1 MEDDEENMLEK
12 AEEALEELDALMEDV
27 KMLRKEEE
35 EQMEEEKAPFL
46 SRQDSEENS
55 FSALTH
61 TVDEIIENLELNE
74 NDLVIHEGFVDVKGL
89 ISALDALRM
98 DIQKHITQ
106 NEEVQ
111 DLNHLIS
118 TLDLD
123 SLTSRLLKVQEKI
136 GREHLAEYVSLT
148 NEFQKSDALKMMKAI
163 EITCNSIMKSIN
175 QRTLTLE
182 NGEISDEQFKRIGW
196 LDEKT
201 RDQILDVRIMLV
213 KIESF
218 FPGSTADGKWRI
230 ELNDIENEYNRSS
243 SFHAGFSESEFYQ
256 PMGKLDDLDDVWID
270 DASDLPTAR
279 TLLESIFVLS
289 LDHIYGHLRAM
300 FYFQSISKPV
310 DLETLLSPI
319 PEIETRK
326 QFAEMLVNKAE
337 ILTTIPFEISEKESH
352 ELNDLL
358 SKLIS
363 VQKTFLH
370 VLENLEFGSGRY
382 KPVLSDVNSHMI
394 VYKESPRTAYDTLPM
409 WPMKRKDR
417 YDSMKELDLFNWLGM
432 EYHSEDLIY
441 EEQHKIVYRDFLNF
455 IQNIGYEHKK
465 VTAYDDDNRSVRVQP
480 KLTSFAWK
488 GKKNKYRKNASIY
501 FYCEECP
508 YTNREMRIS
517 FDSRKSP
524 YGESLTL
531 NVGLDLFRGD
541 VDPDDVPAEEEI
553 LHLRE
558 FAENYCSNLF
568 KDFDVYQREHG
579 LLKNSKFNAFF
590 QELELKGRTFQDL
603 ILADEKKKL
612 LDDNIFAI
620 LRNSETLLQ
629 RGVET
634 NRGIM
639 LAGPP
644 GVGKS
649 LTIDAIIA
657 DGNCT
662 ILFADF
668 IMLHKAMDMIFQV
681 ARKYAPTILIMEDI
695 DALGITGQRGSRGD
709 GAGLSNLLN
718 HMDGIKSNN
727 GVITVATSNHPES
740 LDWALIAR
748 PGRFDVRIDYA
759 YPDHDVLKG
768 IFELKLKPYPHNKEI
783 DLDKIV
789 AKMPVGFTG
798 SHIQD
803 IVNQANYISINES
816 KTPKSDI
823 EINQRALEVAFER
836 ALYNFNKFLLERPHI
851 KLERGTDASEVL
863 NSDTGSRDENSF
875 FV

>member
-1 MEDDEENMLEK
+1 MEDD
-12 AEEALEELDALMEDV
+12 
-27 KMLRKEEE
+27 
-35 EQMEEEKAPFL
+35 FL

-55 FSALTH
+55 FSALMS
-61 TVDEIIENLELNE
+61 TVDEMTE
-74 NDLVIHEGFVDVKGL
+74 DLKPYSPTVDEGFVDVEGL
-89 ISALDALRM
+89 ITALDALRM

-111 DLNHLIS
+111 DLNNLIS
-118 TLDLD
+118 TLDLEALAD
-123 SLTSRLLKVQEKI
+123 RLLLVKEYI
-136 GREHLAEYVSLT
+136 GNEHLDEFVSLT
-148 NEFQKSDALKMMKAI
+148 NEFQKSGALKMMKAI

-182 NGEISDEQFKRIGW
+182 SGEISDEQLKRIGW

-201 RDQILDVRIMLV
+201 RDQIHDVVIMLS
-213 KIESF
+213 KIEAF
-218 FPGSTADGKWRI
+218 FPGSTANGHWRK
-230 ELNDIENEYNRSS
+230 ELKDIENEYKSSS
-243 SFHAGFSESEFYQ
+243 SFHAGFSDSEFYQ
-256 PMGKLDDLDDVWID
+256 PVGKLDDLDDVWID
-270 DASDLPTAR
+270 DTSELPTAK
-279 TLLESIFVLS
+279 TLLESIFILS

-300 FYFQSISKPV
+300 FFFQSKSKPV
-310 DLETLLSPI
+310 DLETLLSPL

-326 QFAEMLVNKAE
+326 QFAEMLVEKAE
-337 ILTTIPFEISEKESH
+337 ILTTIPFEISEEESL

-363 VQKTFLH
+363 VQKTFLQ

-394 VYKESPRTAYDTLPM
+394 VYKESPRTAYDTSPM

-417 YDSMKELDLFNWLGM
+417 YDSMNELDLFNWLGR

-441 EEQHKIVYRDFLNF
+441 EEQHRIVYRDFLDF
-455 IQNIGYEHKK
+455 IQNIGYEHKR
-465 VTAYDDDNRSVRVQP
+465 VTAYDENNRSVRVQP
-480 KLTSFAWK
+480 KLTSFSWK
-488 GKKNKYRKNASIY
+488 GKKNKYRENASIY

-517 FDSRKSP
+517 FDSRKAP
-524 YGESLTL
+524 FGGESLTV

-541 VDPDDVPAEEEI
+541 LDTDEVPPEEEI

-558 FAENYCSNLF
+558 FAENFCSNLF
-568 KDFDVYQREHG
+568 KDFEVYQREHG

-709 GAGLSNLLN
+709 GAGLSSLLN

-768 IFELKLKPYPHNKEI
+768 IFELKLKPYPHQKGI

-816 KTPKSDI
+816 KTPNSDI

-851 KLERGTDASEVL
+851 KLDPGTDASEIL
-863 NSDTGSRDENSF
+863 NSDRNSRDENSF

>member
-1 MEDDEENMLEK
+1 MGDD
-12 AEEALEELDALMEDV
+12 
-27 KMLRKEEE
+27 
-35 EQMEEEKAPFL
+35 FL

-55 FSALTH
+55 FSALMS
-61 TVDEIIENLELNE
+61 TVDEMTE
-74 NDLVIHEGFVDVKGL
+74 DLARNSPTIHEGFIDVKGL
-89 ISALDALRM
+89 ITALDSLRM

-111 DLNHLIS
+111 DLNNLIS
-118 TLDLD
+118 TLDLEALAD
-123 SLTSRLLKVQEKI
+123 RLLLVKEYI
-136 GREHLAEYVSLT
+136 GNEHLDEFVSIT
-148 NEFQKSDALKMMKAI
+148 NEFQKSGALKMMKAI

-182 NGEISDEQFKRIGW
+182 NGEISDEQLKRIGW

-201 RDQILDVRIMLV
+201 RDQIHDVVIMLS
-213 KIESF
+213 KIEAF
-218 FPGSTADGKWRI
+218 FPGSTANGHWRK
-230 ELNDIENEYNRSS
+230 ELKDIENEYKSSS
-243 SFHAGFSESEFYQ
+243 SFHAGFSDSEFYQ
-256 PMGKLDDLDDVWID
+256 PVGKLDDLDDVWVD
-270 DASDLPTAR
+270 DASDLPTAK
-279 TLLESIFVLS
+279 TLLESIFILS
-289 LDHIYGHLRAM
+289 LDHIYGHLRGM
-300 FYFQSISKPV
+300 FFYLSKSKPV

-319 PEIETRK
+319 PDIETRK
-326 QFAEMLVNKAE
+326 QFAEMLVDKAG
-337 ILTTIPFEISEKESH
+337 ILTTIPFEISEEESL
-352 ELNDLL
+352 ELKDLL

-382 KPVLSDVNSHMI
+382 KPALSDVNSHMI

-417 YDSMKELDLFNWLGM
+417 YDSMRELDLFNWLGM
-432 EYHSEDLIY
+432 EYHSEDLTY
-441 EEQHKIVYRDFLNF
+441 EEQHRIVYRDFLNF
-455 IQNIGYEHKK
+455 IQNIGYEHKR
-465 VTAYDDDNRSVRVQP
+465 VTAYDDDSRSVRVQP
-480 KLTSFAWK
+480 KLTSFTWK
-488 GKKNKYRKNASIY
+488 GKKNKYRRNASIF
-501 FYCEECP
+501 FYCEKCP

-517 FDSRKSP
+517 FDSKKGP
-524 YGESLTL
+524 YGESLTV

-541 VDPDDVPAEEEI
+541 VATEEVPAEEEI

-558 FAENYCSNLF
+558 FAENFCSNLF
-568 KDFDVYQREHG
+568 KDFEVYQREHG

-695 DALGITGQRGSRGD
+695 DALGITGQRGSSGSV
-709 GAGLSNLLN
+709 AGLSTLLN

-727 GVITVATSNHPES
+727 GVLTVATSNHPES

-748 PGRFDVRIDYA
+748 PGRFDVRIDYD
-759 YPDHDVLKG
+759 YPNHDVLKG
-768 IFELKLKPYPHNKEI
+768 IFELKLKPYPHEKGI
-783 DLDKIV
+783 DLNKIV
-789 AKMPVGFTG
+789 SKMPVGFTG

-816 KTPKSDI
+816 KTPNSDI
-823 EINQRALEVAFER
+823 EINQRALEVAFDR

-851 KLERGTDASEVL
+851 KLDRGTDPSEVL
-863 NSDTGSRDENSF
+863 NSDRNSRDENSF

>member
-1 MEDDEENMLEK
+1 
-12 AEEALEELDALMEDV
+12 
-27 KMLRKEEE
+27 
-35 EQMEEEKAPFL
+35 
-46 SRQDSEENS
+46 
-55 FSALTH
+55 
-61 TVDEIIENLELNE
+61 VDEMTE
-74 NDLVIHEGFVDVKGL
+74 DLAGRSPLILEGFIDVQSL
-89 ISALDALRM
+89 ITALDALRM

-106 NEEVQ
+106 NEGVQ
-111 DLNHLIS
+111 DLNQLVS

-123 SLTSRLLKVQEKI
+123 SLNDRLHEVHRKI
-136 GREHLAEYVSLT
+136 ASQHLDEFASLT
-148 NEFQKSDALKMMKAI
+148 NEFEKSNALKMMKAI
-163 EITCNSIMKSIN
+163 EITCNSITKSIN

-182 NGEISDEQFKRIGW
+182 NGEISDEQLKRIGW

-201 RDQILDVRIMLV
+201 RDQIYDVVGMLS
-213 KIESF
+213 KIVDF
-218 FPGSTADGKWRI
+218 FPGSTADGKWRN
-230 ELNDIENEYNRSS
+230 ELKVIENEYNGPSS
-243 SFHAGFSESEFYQ
+243 LYGGFSESEFYQ
-256 PMGKLDDLDDVWID
+256 PMGKLDHLDDVWID
-270 DASDLPTAR
+270 DASDLPTAK
-279 TLLESIFVLS
+279 TLLESIFVLA

-300 FYFQSISKPV
+300 FFFQSKSKPV
-310 DLETLLSPI
+310 DLETLLSPL

-326 QFAEMLVNKAE
+326 QFAEMLVDKAG
-337 ILTTIPFEISEKESH
+337 ILTTIPFEISEEESL

-370 VLENLEFGSGRY
+370 VLENLEFGSGHY

-394 VYKESPRTAYDTLPM
+394 VYKESPRTAYDTSPM

-417 YDSMKELDLFNWLGM
+417 YDSMKELDLFNWLGR

-441 EEQHKIVYRDFLNF
+441 EEQHRIVYRDFLDF
-455 IQNIGYEHKK
+455 IQNIGYEHKR
-465 VTAYDDDNRSVRVQP
+465 VTAYDENNRSVRVQP
-480 KLTSFAWK
+480 KLTSFSWK
-488 GKKNKYRKNASIY
+488 GKKNKYRENASIY

-517 FDSRKSP
+517 FDSRKGP
-524 YGESLTL
+524 FGGESLTV

-541 VDPDDVPAEEEI
+541 VDTDEVPAEEEI

-558 FAENYCSNLF
+558 FAENFCSNLF
-568 KDFDVYQREHG
+568 KDFEVYQREHG

-695 DALGITGQRGSRGD
+695 DALGITGQRGTRGD
-709 GAGLSNLLN
+709 GAGLSSLLN

-768 IFELKLKPYPHNKEI
+768 IFELKLKPYPHQKGI

-816 KTPKSDI
+816 KTPNSDI

-851 KLERGTDASEVL
+851 KLDPGTDASEIL
-863 NSDTGSRDENSF
+863 NSDRNSRDENSF

>member
-1 MEDDEENMLEK
+1 MEDD
-12 AEEALEELDALMEDV
+12 
-27 KMLRKEEE
+27 
-35 EQMEEEKAPFL
+35 FL
-46 SRQDSEENS
+46 SRQDSEDNS
-55 FSALTH
+55 FSDLMG
-61 TVDEIIENLELNE
+61 TVDEMIESLEEESN
-74 NDLVIHEGFVDVKGL
+74 LVIPQDYVDVKGL

-106 NEEVQ
+106 EEVQ
-111 DLNHLIS
+111 DLNHLVS
-118 TLDLD
+118 TLDLQD
-123 SLTSRLLKVQEKI
+123 LTNRLLLVKEYI
-136 GREHLAEYVSLT
+136 GNEHLDEYVSLT
-148 NEFQKSDALKMMKAI
+148 NEFQKSGALKMMKAI
-163 EITCNSIMKSIN
+163 EITCNSITKSID

-182 NGEISDEQFKRIGW
+182 NGEISDEQLKRIGW

-201 RDQILDVRIMLV
+201 RDQIFDVVGMLS
-213 KIESF
+213 KIVDF
-218 FPGSTADGKWRI
+218 FSGSTADGHWRS
-230 ELNDIENEYNRSS
+230 ELKEIENEYKRSS
-243 SFHAGFSESEFYQ
+243 SFDAGFSESEFYQ

-270 DASDLPTAR
+270 DASDLPTAK
-279 TLLESIFVLS
+279 TLLESIFVLA

-300 FYFQSISKPV
+300 FFFQSKSKPV
-310 DLETLLSPI
+310 DLESLLSPL
-319 PEIETRK
+319 PEIETRE
-326 QFAEMLVNKAE
+326 QFAEMLVEKAG
-337 ILTTIPFEISEKESH
+337 ILTTIPFEISEEESL

-363 VQKTFLH
+363 VQKNFLH

-441 EEQHKIVYRDFLNF
+441 EEQHRIVYRDFLDF
-455 IQNIGYEHKK
+455 IQNIGYEHKR
-465 VTAYDDDNRSVRVQP
+465 VTAYDENNRSVRVQP
-480 KLTSFAWK
+480 KLTSFSWK
-488 GKKNKYRKNASIY
+488 GKKNKYRENASIY
-501 FYCEECP
+501 FYSEECP

-517 FDSRKSP
+517 FDSRKAP
-524 YGESLTL
+524 FGGESLTV

-541 VDPDDVPAEEEI
+541 VDANEVPAEEEI

-568 KDFDVYQREHG
+568 KDFEVYQREHG

-759 YPDHDVLKG
+759 YPNHDVLKG
-768 IFELKLKPYPHNKEI
+768 IFELKLKPYPHEKGI
-783 DLDKIV
+783 DLEKIV

-816 KTPKSDI
+816 KTPNSDI
-823 EINQRALEVAFER
+823 EINQRALEVAFDR
-836 ALYNFNKFLLERPHI
+836 ALYNFNKFLLERPHM
-851 KLERGTDASEVL
+851 KLDRGTDASEVL
-863 NSDTGSRDENSF
+863 NSDRTLRDENSF

>member
-1 MEDDEENMLEK
+1 M
-12 AEEALEELDALMEDV
+12 
-27 KMLRKEEE
+27 
-35 EQMEEEKAPFL
+35 
-46 SRQDSEENS
+46 S
-55 FSALTH
+55 
-61 TVDEIIENLELNE
+61 TVDEMTEHLAPNSPT
-74 NDLVIHEGFVDVKGL
+74 IHEGFIDVKGL
-89 ISALDALRM
+89 ITALDALRM

-111 DLNHLIS
+111 DLNNLIS
-118 TLDLD
+118 TLDLEALAD
-123 SLTSRLLKVQEKI
+123 RLLLVKEYI
-136 GREHLAEYVSLT
+136 GNEHLDEFVSLT
-148 NEFQKSDALKMMKAI
+148 NEFQKSGALKMMKAI

-182 NGEISDEQFKRIGW
+182 SGEISDEQLKRIGW

-201 RDQILDVRIMLV
+201 RDQIHDVVIMLS
-213 KIESF
+213 KIEAF
-218 FPGSTADGKWRI
+218 FPGSTANGHWRK
-230 ELNDIENEYNRSS
+230 ELKDIENEYKSSS
-243 SFHAGFSESEFYQ
+243 SFHAGFSDSEFYQ
-256 PMGKLDDLDDVWID
+256 PVGKLDDLDDVWVD
-270 DASDLPTAR
+270 DASDLPTAK
-279 TLLESIFVLS
+279 TLLESIFILS

-300 FYFQSISKPV
+300 FFFQSKSKPV
-310 DLETLLSPI
+310 DLETLLSPL

-326 QFAEMLVNKAE
+326 QFAGMLVEKAG
-337 ILTTIPFEISEKESH
+337 ILTTIPFEISEEESL

-370 VLENLEFGSGRY
+370 VLEHLEFGSGRY

-394 VYKESPRTAYDTLPM
+394 VYKESPRTAYDTSPM

-417 YDSMKELDLFNWLGM
+417 YDSMKELDLFNWLGR

-441 EEQHKIVYRDFLNF
+441 DEQHRIVYRDFLDF
-455 IQNIGYEHKK
+455 IQSIGYEHKR
-465 VTAYDDDNRSVRVQP
+465 VTAYDENNRSVRVQP
-480 KLTSFAWK
+480 KLTSFSWK
-488 GKKNKYRKNASIY
+488 GKKNKYRENASIY

-517 FDSRKSP
+517 FDSRKAP
-524 YGESLTL
+524 FGGESLTV

-541 VDPDDVPAEEEI
+541 LDTDEVPPEEEI

-568 KDFDVYQREHG
+568 KDFEVYQREHG

-709 GAGLSNLLN
+709 GAGLSSLLN

-768 IFELKLKPYPHNKEI
+768 IFELKLKPYPHQKGI

-816 KTPKSDI
+816 KTPNSDI

-851 KLERGTDASEVL
+851 KLDPGTDASEIL
-863 NSDTGSRDENSF
+863 NSDRNSRDENSF

>member
-1 MEDDEENMLEK
+1 MGDD
-12 AEEALEELDALMEDV
+12 
-27 KMLRKEEE
+27 
-35 EQMEEEKAPFL
+35 FL

-55 FSALTH
+55 FSALMS
-61 TVDEIIENLELNE
+61 TVDEMTE
-74 NDLVIHEGFVDVKGL
+74 DLARNSPTIQEGFIDVKGL
-89 ISALDALRM
+89 ITALDALRM

-118 TLDLD
+118 TLDLEALAD
-123 SLTSRLLKVQEKI
+123 RLLLVKEYI
-136 GREHLAEYVSLT
+136 GNEHLDEFVSLT
-148 NEFQKSDALKMMKAI
+148 NEFEKSNALKMMKAI
-163 EITCNSIMKSIN
+163 EITCDSITKSIN

-182 NGEISDEQFKRIGW
+182 NGEISDEQSKRIGW

-201 RDQILDVRIMLV
+201 RDQIYDVLSMFSKVL
-213 KIESF
+213 SF
-218 FPGSTADGKWRI
+218 FPGSTANGNWRK
-230 ELNDIENEYNRSS
+230 ELKDIENEYKSSS
-243 SFHAGFSESEFYQ
+243 SFHAGFSDSEFYQ
-256 PMGKLDDLDDVWID
+256 PVGKLDDLDDVWVD
-270 DASDLPTAR
+270 DASDLPTAK
-279 TLLESIFVLS
+279 TLLESIFILS
-289 LDHIYGHLRAM
+289 LDHIYGHLRGM
-300 FYFQSISKPV
+300 FFYLSKSKPV

-319 PEIETRK
+319 PDIETRK
-326 QFAEMLVNKAE
+326 QFAEMLVDKAE
-337 ILTTIPFEISEKESH
+337 ILTTIPFEITEKESI

-370 VLENLEFGSGRY
+370 VLEHLEFGSGRY

-394 VYKESPRTAYDTLPM
+394 VYKESPRTAYDTSPM

-417 YDSMKELDLFNWLGM
+417 YDSMKELDLFNWLGR

-441 EEQHKIVYRDFLNF
+441 EEQHRIVYRDFLDF
-455 IQNIGYEHKK
+455 IQNIGYEHKR
-465 VTAYDDDNRSVRVQP
+465 VTAYDENNRSVRVQP
-480 KLTSFAWK
+480 KLTSFSWK
-488 GKKNKYRKNASIY
+488 GKKNKYRENASIY

-517 FDSRKSP
+517 FDSRKAP
-524 YGESLTL
+524 FGGESLTV

-541 VDPDDVPAEEEI
+541 VDADEVPAEEEI

-558 FAENYCSNLF
+558 FAENFCSNLF
-568 KDFDVYQREHG
+568 KDFEVYQREHG

-620 LRNSETLLQ
+620 LRNSETLMQ

-695 DALGITGQRGSRGD
+695 DALGITGQRGTRGD
-709 GAGLSNLLN
+709 GAGLSSLLN

-768 IFELKLKPYPHNKEI
+768 IFELKLKPYPHQKGI

-816 KTPKSDI
+816 KTPNSDI

-851 KLERGTDASEVL
+851 KLDPGTDASEIL
-863 NSDTGSRDENSF
+863 NSDRNSRDENSF

>member
-1 MEDDEENMLEK
+1 MEDD
-12 AEEALEELDALMEDV
+12 
-27 KMLRKEEE
+27 
-35 EQMEEEKAPFL
+35 FL

-55 FSALTH
+55 FSALMS
-61 TVDEIIENLELNE
+61 TVDEMTE
-74 NDLVIHEGFVDVKGL
+74 DLRPYSPTVDEGFVDVEGL
-89 ISALDALRM
+89 ITALDALRM

-111 DLNHLIS
+111 DLNNLIS
-118 TLDLD
+118 TLDLEALAD
-123 SLTSRLLKVQEKI
+123 RLLLVKEYI
-136 GREHLAEYVSLT
+136 GNEHLDEFVSLT
-148 NEFQKSDALKMMKAI
+148 NEFQKSGALKMMKAI

-182 NGEISDEQFKRIGW
+182 SGEISDDQLKRIGW

-201 RDQILDVRIMLV
+201 RDQIHDVVIMLS
-213 KIESF
+213 KIEAF
-218 FPGSTADGKWRI
+218 FPGSTANGHWRK
-230 ELNDIENEYNRSS
+230 ELKDIENEYKSSS
-243 SFHAGFSESEFYQ
+243 SFHAGFSDSEFYQ
-256 PMGKLDDLDDVWID
+256 PVGKLDDLDDVWVD
-270 DASDLPTAR
+270 DASDLPTAK
-279 TLLESIFVLS
+279 TLLESIFILS

-300 FYFQSISKPV
+300 FFFQSKSKPV
-310 DLETLLSPI
+310 DLETLLSPL

-326 QFAEMLVNKAE
+326 QFAEMLVDKAG
-337 ILTTIPFEISEKESH
+337 ILTTIPFEISEEESL

-370 VLENLEFGSGRY
+370 VLEHLEFGSGRY

-394 VYKESPRTAYDTLPM
+394 VYKESPRTAYDTSPM

-417 YDSMKELDLFNWLGM
+417 YDSMKELDLFNWLGR

-441 EEQHKIVYRDFLNF
+441 DEQHRIVYRDFLDF
-455 IQNIGYEHKK
+455 IQSIGYEHKR
-465 VTAYDDDNRSVRVQP
+465 VTAYDENNRSVRVQP
-480 KLTSFAWK
+480 KLTSFSWK
-488 GKKNKYRKNASIY
+488 GKKNKYRENASIY

-517 FDSRKSP
+517 FDSRKAP
-524 YGESLTL
+524 FGGESLTV

-541 VDPDDVPAEEEI
+541 VDTDEVPAEEEI

-558 FAENYCSNLF
+558 FAENFCSNLF
-568 KDFDVYQREHG
+568 KDFEVYQREHG

-709 GAGLSNLLN
+709 GAGLSSLLN

-768 IFELKLKPYPHNKEI
+768 IFELKLKPYPHQKGI

-816 KTPKSDI
+816 KTPNSDI

-851 KLERGTDASEVL
+851 KLDPGTDASEIL
-863 NSDTGSRDENSF
+863 NSDRNSRDENSF

>member
-1 MEDDEENMLEK
+1 MGDD
-12 AEEALEELDALMEDV
+12 
-27 KMLRKEEE
+27 
-35 EQMEEEKAPFL
+35 FL

-55 FSALTH
+55 FSALMS
-61 TVDEIIENLELNE
+61 TVDEMTE
-74 NDLVIHEGFVDVKGL
+74 DLARNSPTIQEGFIDVKGL
-89 ISALDALRM
+89 ITALDALRM

-118 TLDLD
+118 TLDLEALAD
-123 SLTSRLLKVQEKI
+123 RLLLVKEYI
-136 GREHLAEYVSLT
+136 GNEHLDEFVSLT
-148 NEFQKSDALKMMKAI
+148 NEFEKSNALKMMKAI
-163 EITCNSIMKSIN
+163 EITCDSITKSIN

-182 NGEISDEQFKRIGW
+182 NGEISDEQSKRIGW

-201 RDQILDVRIMLV
+201 RDQIYDVLSMFSKVL
-213 KIESF
+213 SF
-218 FPGSTADGKWRI
+218 FPGSTANGNWRK
-230 ELNDIENEYNRSS
+230 ELKDIENEYKSSS
-243 SFHAGFSESEFYQ
+243 SFHAGFSDSEFYQ
-256 PMGKLDDLDDVWID
+256 PVGKLDDLDDVWVD
-270 DASDLPTAR
+270 DASDLPTAK
-279 TLLESIFVLS
+279 TFLESIFILS
-289 LDHIYGHLRAM
+289 LDHIYGHLRGM
-300 FYFQSISKPV
+300 FFYLSKSKPV

-319 PEIETRK
+319 PDIETRK
-326 QFAEMLVNKAE
+326 QFAEMLVDKAE
-337 ILTTIPFEISEKESH
+337 ILTTIPFEITEKESI

-370 VLENLEFGSGRY
+370 VLEHLEFGSGRY

-394 VYKESPRTAYDTLPM
+394 VYKESPRTAYDTSPM

-417 YDSMKELDLFNWLGM
+417 YDSMKELDLFNWLGR

-441 EEQHKIVYRDFLNF
+441 EEQHRIVYRDFLDF
-455 IQNIGYEHKK
+455 IQNIGYEHKR
-465 VTAYDDDNRSVRVQP
+465 VTAYDENNRSVRVQP
-480 KLTSFAWK
+480 KLTSFSWK
-488 GKKNKYRKNASIY
+488 GKKNKYRENASIY

-517 FDSRKSP
+517 FDSRKAP
-524 YGESLTL
+524 FGGESLTV

-541 VDPDDVPAEEEI
+541 VDADEVPAEEEI

-558 FAENYCSNLF
+558 FAENFCSNLF
-568 KDFDVYQREHG
+568 KDFEVYQREHG

-620 LRNSETLLQ
+620 LRNSETLMQ

-695 DALGITGQRGSRGD
+695 DALGITGQRGTRGD
-709 GAGLSNLLN
+709 GAGLSSLLN

-768 IFELKLKPYPHNKEI
+768 IFELKLKPYPHQKRI

-816 KTPKSDI
+816 KTPNSDI

-851 KLERGTDASEVL
+851 KLDPGTDPSEVL
-863 NSDTGSRDENSF
+863 NSERNSRDENSF

>member
-1 MEDDEENMLEK
+1 
-12 AEEALEELDALMEDV
+12 
-27 KMLRKEEE
+27 
-35 EQMEEEKAPFL
+35 
-46 SRQDSEENS
+46 
-55 FSALTH
+55 
-61 TVDEIIENLELNE
+61 
-74 NDLVIHEGFVDVKGL
+74 
-89 ISALDALRM
+89 
-98 DIQKHITQ
+98 
-106 NEEVQ
+106 
-111 DLNHLIS
+111 
-118 TLDLD
+118 
-123 SLTSRLLKVQEKI
+123 
-136 GREHLAEYVSLT
+136 
-148 NEFQKSDALKMMKAI
+148 
-163 EITCNSIMKSIN
+163 
-175 QRTLTLE
+175 
-182 NGEISDEQFKRIGW
+182 
-196 LDEKT
+196 
-201 RDQILDVRIMLV
+201 
-213 KIESF
+213 
-218 FPGSTADGKWRI
+218 
-230 ELNDIENEYNRSS
+230 
-243 SFHAGFSESEFYQ
+243 
-256 PMGKLDDLDDVWID
+256 
-270 DASDLPTAR
+270 
-279 TLLESIFVLS
+279 
-289 LDHIYGHLRAM
+289 
-300 FYFQSISKPV
+300 
-310 DLETLLSPI
+310 
-319 PEIETRK
+319 
-326 QFAEMLVNKAE
+326 
-337 ILTTIPFEISEKESH
+337 
-352 ELNDLL
+352 
-358 SKLIS
+358 
-363 VQKTFLH
+363 
-370 VLENLEFGSGRY
+370 
-382 KPVLSDVNSHMI
+382 MI

-417 YDSMKELDLFNWLGM
+417 YDSMKELDLFNWLGR

-441 EEQHKIVYRDFLNF
+441 EEQHRIVYRDFLDF
-455 IQNIGYEHKK
+455 IQNIGYEHKR
-465 VTAYDDDNRSVRVQP
+465 VTAYDENSRSVRVQP
-480 KLTSFAWK
+480 KLTSFTWK
-488 GKKNKYRKNASIY
+488 GKKNKYRRNASIF

-517 FDSRKSP
+517 FDSKKGP
-524 YGESLTL
+524 FGESLTV

-541 VDPDDVPAEEEI
+541 VATDEVPAEEEI

-558 FAENYCSNLF
+558 FAENFCSNLF
-568 KDFDVYQREHG
+568 KDFEVYQREHG

-709 GAGLSNLLN
+709 GAGLSSLLN

-768 IFELKLKPYPHNKEI
+768 IFELKLKPYPHQKGI

-816 KTPKSDI
+816 KTPNSDI

-851 KLERGTDASEVL
+851 KLDRGTDASEIL
-863 NSDTGSRDENSF
+863 NSDRNSRDENSF

>member
-1 MEDDEENMLEK
+1 GRSPLI
-12 AEEALEELDALMEDV
+12 L
-27 KMLRKEEE
+27 
-35 EQMEEEKAPFL
+35 
-46 SRQDSEENS
+46 
-55 FSALTH
+55 
-61 TVDEIIENLELNE
+61 
-74 NDLVIHEGFVDVKGL
+74 EGFIDVQSL
-89 ISALDALRM
+89 ITALDALRM

-106 NEEVQ
+106 NEGVQ
-111 DLNHLIS
+111 DLNQLVS

-123 SLTSRLLKVQEKI
+123 SLNDRLHEVHRKI
-136 GREHLAEYVSLT
+136 ASQHLDEFASLT
-148 NEFQKSDALKMMKAI
+148 NEFEKSNALKMMKAI
-163 EITCNSIMKSIN
+163 EITCNSITKSIN

-182 NGEISDEQFKRIGW
+182 NGEISDEQLKRIGW

-201 RDQILDVRIMLV
+201 RDQIYDVVGMLS
-213 KIESF
+213 KIVDF
-218 FPGSTADGKWRI
+218 FPGSTADGKWRN
-230 ELNDIENEYNRSS
+230 ELKVIENEYNGPSS
-243 SFHAGFSESEFYQ
+243 LYGGFSESEFYQ
-256 PMGKLDDLDDVWID
+256 PMGKLDHLDDVWID
-270 DASDLPTAR
+270 DASDLPTAK
-279 TLLESIFVLS
+279 TLLESIFVLA

-300 FYFQSISKPV
+300 FFFQSKSKPV
-310 DLETLLSPI
+310 DLETLLSPL

-326 QFAEMLVNKAE
+326 QFAEMLVDKAG
-337 ILTTIPFEISEKESH
+337 ILTTIPFEISEEESL

-370 VLENLEFGSGRY
+370 VLENLEFGSGHY

-394 VYKESPRTAYDTLPM
+394 VYKESPRTAYDTSPM

-417 YDSMKELDLFNWLGM
+417 YDSMKELDLFNWLGR

-441 EEQHKIVYRDFLNF
+441 EEQHRIVYRDFLDF
-455 IQNIGYEHKK
+455 IQNIGYEHKR
-465 VTAYDDDNRSVRVQP
+465 VTAYDENNRSVRVQP
-480 KLTSFAWK
+480 KLTSFSWK
-488 GKKNKYRKNASIY
+488 GKKNKYRENASIY

-517 FDSRKSP
+517 FDSRKGP
-524 YGESLTL
+524 FGGESLTV

-541 VDPDDVPAEEEI
+541 VDTDEVPAEEEI

-558 FAENYCSNLF
+558 FAENFCSNLF
-568 KDFDVYQREHG
+568 KDFEVYQREHG

-695 DALGITGQRGSRGD
+695 DALGITGQRGTRGD
-709 GAGLSNLLN
+709 GAGLSSLLN

-768 IFELKLKPYPHNKEI
+768 IFELKLKPYPHQKGI

-816 KTPKSDI
+816 KTPNSDI

-851 KLERGTDASEVL
+851 KLDPGTDASEIL
-863 NSDTGSRDENSF
+863 NSDRNSRDENSF

>member
-1 MEDDEENMLEK
+1 MEDD
-12 AEEALEELDALMEDV
+12 
-27 KMLRKEEE
+27 
-35 EQMEEEKAPFL
+35 FL

-55 FSALTH
+55 FSSLVG
-61 TVDEIIENLELNE
+61 TVDEMTE
-74 NDLVIHEGFVDVKGL
+74 DLAGRSPLILEGFIDVQSL
-89 ISALDALRM
+89 ITALDALRM

-106 NEEVQ
+106 NEGVQ
-111 DLNHLIS
+111 DLNQLVS

-123 SLTSRLLKVQEKI
+123 SLNDRLHEVHRKI
-136 GREHLAEYVSLT
+136 ASQHLDEFASLT
-148 NEFQKSDALKMMKAI
+148 NEFEKSNALKMMKAI
-163 EITCNSIMKSIN
+163 EITCNSITKSIN

-182 NGEISDEQFKRIGW
+182 NGEISDEQLKRIGW

-201 RDQILDVRIMLV
+201 RDQIYDVVGMLS
-213 KIESF
+213 KIVDF
-218 FPGSTADGKWRI
+218 FPGSTADGKWRN
-230 ELNDIENEYNRSS
+230 ELKVIENEYNGPSS
-243 SFHAGFSESEFYQ
+243 LYGGFSESEFYQ
-256 PMGKLDDLDDVWID
+256 PMGKLDHLDDVWID
-270 DASDLPTAR
+270 DASDLPTAK
-279 TLLESIFVLS
+279 TLLESIFVLA

-300 FYFQSISKPV
+300 FFFQSKSKPV
-310 DLETLLSPI
+310 DLETLLSPL

-326 QFAEMLVNKAE
+326 QFAEMLVDKAG
-337 ILTTIPFEISEKESH
+337 ILTTIPFEISEEESL

-370 VLENLEFGSGRY
+370 VLENLEFGSGHY

-394 VYKESPRTAYDTLPM
+394 VYKESPRTAYDTSPM

-417 YDSMKELDLFNWLGM
+417 YDSMKELDLFNWLGR

-441 EEQHKIVYRDFLNF
+441 EEQHRIVYRDFLDF
-455 IQNIGYEHKK
+455 IQNIGYEHKR
-465 VTAYDDDNRSVRVQP
+465 VTAYDENNRSVRVQP
-480 KLTSFAWK
+480 KLTSFSWK
-488 GKKNKYRKNASIY
+488 GKKNKYRENASIY

-517 FDSRKSP
+517 FDSRKGP
-524 YGESLTL
+524 FGGESLTV

-541 VDPDDVPAEEEI
+541 VDTDEVPAEEEI

-558 FAENYCSNLF
+558 FAENFCSNLF
-568 KDFDVYQREHG
+568 KDFEVYQREHG

-695 DALGITGQRGSRGD
+695 DALGITGQRGTRGD
-709 GAGLSNLLN
+709 GAGLSSLLN

-768 IFELKLKPYPHNKEI
+768 IFELKLKPYPHQKGI

-816 KTPKSDI
+816 KTPNSDI

-851 KLERGTDASEVL
+851 KLDPGTDASEIL
-863 NSDTGSRDENSF
+863 NSDRNSRDENSF

>member
-1 MEDDEENMLEK
+1 MEDD
-12 AEEALEELDALMEDV
+12 
-27 KMLRKEEE
+27 
-35 EQMEEEKAPFL
+35 FL

-55 FSALTH
+55 FTDALSELDALIEDVNMARMEEGSMDMTDDQKDESVPSPKLVSW
-61 TVDEIIENLELNE
+61 VDFE
-74 NDLVIHEGFVDVKGL
+74 GL
-89 ISALDALRM
+89 INALDALRM
-98 DIQKHITQ
+98 DIQKHFTQ
-106 NEEVQ
+106 DEEVQ

-118 TLDLD
+118 ALDLD
-123 SLTSRLLKVQEKI
+123 SLNDRLLKVRQKI
-136 GREHLAEYVSLT
+136 GSEHLDEFVSLT
-148 NEFQKSDALKMMKAI
+148 NEFEKSNALKMMRAI
-163 EITCNSIMKSIN
+163 EITCDSITKSIN

-182 NGEISDEQFKRIGW
+182 NGEISDEQLKRIGW

-201 RDQILDVRIMLV
+201 RDQIYDVVGMLS
-213 KIESF
+213 KIVDF
-218 FPGSTADGKWRI
+218 FPGSTADGTWRN
-230 ELNDIENEYNRSS
+230 ELKEIENEYNGPSS
-243 SFHAGFSESEFYQ
+243 LYAGFSESEFYQ

-270 DASDLPTAR
+270 DATDLPTAK
-279 TLLESIFVLS
+279 TLLESIFVLA

-300 FYFQSISKPV
+300 FFFQSKSKPV
-310 DLETLLSPI
+310 DLETLLSPL

-326 QFAEMLVNKAE
+326 QFAEMLVDKAG
-337 ILTTIPFEISEKESH
+337 ILTTIPFEISEEESL

-363 VQKTFLH
+363 VQKTFLNT
-370 VLENLEFGSGRY
+370 LENLEFGSGHY

-394 VYKESPRTAYDTLPM
+394 VYKESPRTAYDTSPM

-417 YDSMKELDLFNWLGM
+417 YDSMKELDLFNWLGR

-441 EEQHKIVYRDFLNF
+441 EEQHRIVYRDFLDF
-455 IQNIGYEHKK
+455 IQNIGFEHKR
-465 VTAYDDDNRSVRVQP
+465 VTAYDENNRSVRVQP
-480 KLTSFAWK
+480 KLSSFSWK
-488 GKKNKYRKNASIY
+488 GKKNKYRENASIY

-524 YGESLTL
+524 FGGESLTV

-541 VDPDDVPAEEEI
+541 IDTDEVPPEEEI

-558 FAENYCSNLF
+558 FAENFCSNLF
-568 KDFDVYQREHG
+568 KDFEVYQREHG

-695 DALGITGQRGSRGD
+695 DALGITGQRGTRGD
-709 GAGLSNLLN
+709 GAGLSSLLN

-768 IFELKLKPYPHNKEI
+768 IFELKLKPYPHQKGI

-816 KTPKSDI
+816 KTPNSDI

-851 KLERGTDASEVL
+851 KLDPGTDASEIL
-863 NSDTGSRDENSF
+863 NSDRNSRDENSF